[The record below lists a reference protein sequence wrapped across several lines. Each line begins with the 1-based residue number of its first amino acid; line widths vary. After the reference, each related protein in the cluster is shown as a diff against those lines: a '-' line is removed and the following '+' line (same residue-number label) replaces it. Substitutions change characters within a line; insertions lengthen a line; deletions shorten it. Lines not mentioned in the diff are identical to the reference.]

1 MIVMNNRQVRNGR
14 ISPKLGQTSRGLI
27 TGKNDLDWISLVT
40 TLFYYKTSEQYRMDA
55 NKI

>member
-1 MIVMNNRQVRNGR
+1 MMVMNNRQVRNGR